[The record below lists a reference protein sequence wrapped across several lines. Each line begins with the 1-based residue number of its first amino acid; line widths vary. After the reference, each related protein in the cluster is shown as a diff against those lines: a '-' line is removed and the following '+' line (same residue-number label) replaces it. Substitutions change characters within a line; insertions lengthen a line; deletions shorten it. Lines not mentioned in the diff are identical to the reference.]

1 MINAVHGSR
10 NDADT
15 AAQLLEELVSRAGRP
30 VERAH
35 IHRVL
40 NDAAAMWPADSEVS
54 WWRCLVEAIRSLELK
69 GRIVDCTFAQMKEV
83 VREGA
88 SVIARRSDGSGWI
101 GIAAW
106 RRSRFEI
113 LRPDADSERAWL
125 KPSALRPMLGAS
137 SRDSVIRC
145 VVIESGTPV
154 AGHHPGAEVAR
165 TPYERLMTLLR
176 PESSDL
182 WIITIFALVTG
193 ILALAT
199 PMAVETLVNTVAFG
213 RLLQPIV
220 VLALMLFAFL
230 AFSAALRALQ
240 TYVVEIIQRRL
251 FARVAADLAY
261 RLPRIE
267 SEALDGKSGR
277 ELVNRFFEIATI
289 QKVCAQ
295 LLLDGVSLVL
305 GTVIGMAVLAFYHPW
320 LLGFDVVLLA
330 LIAFVIFVLGRGAVD
345 SSIRESKMKYVMA
358 AWLEDVVS
366 CPTAF
371 RHGGASEFA
380 LERTDRMTYAYL
392 TARKAHF
399 RVLMRQIIFALG
411 LQAAASTILLGLGG
425 WLVISGQLT
434 LGQLV
439 ASELIV
445 TVIVGSFAKLG
456 KHMENYY
463 DLLASVDKLGV
474 LFDLPTE
481 RPDGLMSLPTDGP
494 ADVQMNNVSY
504 ASKSAGGR
512 LDDLTLDLESGSR
525 LMVTAEDEAVPSLL
539 LDLLFGAR
547 TPSHG
552 YIAINGIDPRDM
564 RPESL
569 RRNVALARKIEV
581 FGGTVSQNVHLERPD
596 VSAPDVREALEQVG
610 LIDDILDL
618 PEGLDTELIEG
629 GHPLSELQARRLMLA
644 RAIAGKPSLLLVDR
658 LLDVF
663 PDAEAER
670 LTRLLIDPDQP
681 WTLIMVTLRD
691 QLLELGTTRC
701 DLDSPHAPDIL
712 EVARVE

>member
-1 MINAVHGSR
+1 MTTVVSGAR
-10 NDADT
+10 NDAD
-15 AAQLLEELVSRAGRP
+15 AAARLLEELVSRAGRS
-30 VERAH
+30 VERSH

-40 NDAAAMWPADSEVS
+40 NEAAAVWPADTDDG

-69 GRIVDCTFAQMKEV
+69 GRIVDCTFAQIEEL

-88 SVIARRSDGSGWI
+88 TVVARRPGETGWI

-106 RRSRFEI
+106 RRGSFEV
-113 LRPDADSERAWL
+113 LRPNADRPRTWL
-125 KPSALRPMLGAS
+125 PPGTLWSLLGATQ
-137 SRDSVIRC
+137 RDDVLRC
-145 VVIESGTPV
+145 VVIESGMPV
-154 AGHHPGAEVAR
+154 QGGIPAAGKSTSAVS
-165 TPYERLMTLLR
+165 RLLTLLS
-176 PESSDL
+176 PESSDI

-193 ILALAT
+193 ILTLAT

-213 RLLQPIV
+213 RLLQPVV

-230 AFSAALRALQ
+230 AFSSALRALQ

-261 RLPRIE
+261 RLPRVE
-267 SEALDGKSGR
+267 AEALDGKSGR
-277 ELVNRFFEIATI
+277 ELVNRFFDVVTV
-289 QKVCAQ
+289 QKASAQ
-295 LLLDGVSLVL
+295 LLLDGISLVL
-305 GTVIGMAVLAFYHPW
+305 ATVTGMAVLAFYHPW

-330 LIAFVIFVLGRGAVD
+330 LIAFVIFVLGRGAVV
-345 SSIRESKMKYVMA
+345 SSIRESKTKYQMA

-366 CPTAF
+366 CPAAF
-371 RHGGASEFA
+371 RQGGASEFA
-380 LERTDRMTYAYL
+380 LERTDRMTFSYL

-425 WLVISGQLT
+425 WLVISNQLT

-481 RPDGLMSLPTDGP
+481 RPDGLMNLPVDGP
-494 ADVQMNNVSY
+494 ANVQMNNVAYTSR
-504 ASKSAGGR
+504 SGSGR
-512 LDDLTLDLESGSR
+512 LSGLTLDVTGGSR
-525 LMVTAEDEAVPSLL
+525 LMVTASDDAAPTLL

-547 TPSHG
+547 TPAHG

-569 RRNVALARKIEV
+569 RRHVAKVGKVEV
-581 FGGTVSQNVHLERPD
+581 FGGTVAQNVHLERPD
-596 VSAPDVREALEQVG
+596 VSAVDVRIALEQVG

-618 PEGLDTELIEG
+618 REGLDTELIEG
-629 GHPLSELQARRLMLA
+629 GSPLTELQTRRLMLA
-644 RAIAGKPSLLLVDR
+644 RAIAGRPALLLIDR

-663 PDAEAER
+663 PDREAAE
-670 LTRLLIDPDQP
+670 LTRMLSEPDQP
-681 WTLIMVTLRD
+681 WTLIMVTFRD
-691 QLLELGTTRC
+691 RLMEFGTSRV
-701 DLDSPHAPDIL
+701 DLDRPHQSVDR
-712 EVARVE
+712 EVARAE